1 MTLGT
6 FTAEVEVL
14 VFLPPVPRVGYT
26 DIPILAFTVV
36 FILVVVRNCCWKY
49 SEVIVK

>member
-1 MTLGT
+1 MTLDT
-6 FTAEVEVL
+6 FTTEVKVL

-26 DIPILAFTVV
+26 DIPILAFTFV
-36 FILVVVRNCCWKY
+36 FILVVVRNCCWKH